1 LAKREPGAPRGADG
15 GEIQAVAPPPDID
28 GYIGPPDGSLKWLS
42 PFEGGAED
50 YGYAKFFASVDSV
63 LLGRRTYEQSLGFGK
78 WPYEGKRCW
87 VFSRQ
92 KLEGAPPGVTVTMH
106 SPREVV
112 RQMKAQKLGRA
123 WLVGG
128 GELAGAFRAEG
139 LIREYIISVI
149 PVMLGKGIQLFG
161 GNGTQEA
168 LTLVESQRYASGI
181 IQLRYAKE
189 K

>member
-1 LAKREPGAPRGADG
+1 MHIVYYVASSVDG
-15 GEIQAVAPPPDID
+15 F
-28 GYIGPPDGSLKWLS
+28 IGPQDGSLDWLS
-42 PFEGGAED
+42 RFEGGAED
-50 YGYAKFFASVDSV
+50 YGYRKFYASVDSV

-92 KLEGAPPGVTVTMH
+92 KLGAPPAGVTVTMD
-106 SPREVV
+106 SPRDVA
-112 RQMKAQKLGRA
+112 RQMKSEKLRRA

-139 LIREYIISVI
+139 LIAEYIISVV
-149 PVMLGKGIQLFG
+149 PVMLGKGIELFG
-161 GNGTQEA
+161 GNGAHEA

-181 IQLRYAKE
+181 VQLRYVRE

>member
-1 LAKREPGAPRGADG
+1 VHIVYYVASSVDG
-15 GEIQAVAPPPDID
+15 F
-28 GYIGPPDGSLKWLS
+28 IGPLDGSLKWLT

-50 YGYAKFFASVDSV
+50 YGYAKFYASVDSV

-92 KLEGAPPGVTVTMH
+92 KLGAPPPDVTVTMD
-106 SPREVV
+106 SPRDVV
-112 RQMKAQKLGRA
+112 RQMESAGLRRA

-139 LIREYIISVI
+139 LIAEYIISVI
-149 PVMLGKGIQLFG
+149 PVMLGKGIALFG
-161 GNGTQEA
+161 GNGAHEA
-168 LTLVESQRYASGI
+168 LTLVESQRFATGI
-181 IQLRYAKE
+181 VQLRYVR
-189 K
+189 

>member
-1 LAKREPGAPRGADG
+1 MH
-15 GEIQAVAPPPDID
+15 IVYYVACSVD
-28 GYIGPPDGSLKWLS
+28 GYIGPPDGSLGWLAR
-42 PFEGGAED
+42 FEGGAED
-50 YGYAKFFASVDSV
+50 YGYAKFYGSVDAV
-63 LLGRRTYEQSLGFGK
+63 LLGRKTYEQSLGFGK

-92 KLEGAPPGVTVTMH
+92 KLAAAPAGVAVTMD

-112 RQMKAQKLGRA
+112 REMKREHLRRA

-139 LIREYIISVI
+139 LIAEYIISVI
-149 PVMLGKGIQLFG
+149 PVMLGKGIALFG
-161 GNGTQEA
+161 GNGAHEA

-181 IQLRYAKE
+181 VQLRYVRE

>member
-1 LAKREPGAPRGADG
+1 MHIAYYVAASVDG
-15 GEIQAVAPPPDID
+15 F
-28 GYIGPPDGSLKWLS
+28 IGPPDGSLNWLA

-50 YGYAKFFASVDSV
+50 YGYAKFFASVDAV

-78 WPYEGKRCW
+78 WPYEGRHCW

-92 KLEGAPPGVTVTMH
+92 KLKTTVPDVTMTME

-112 RQMKAQKLGRA
+112 RQMKAQKLRRA

-139 LIREYIISVI
+139 LIWEYIISVI

-161 GNGTQEA
+161 GNGAQEA

-181 IQLRYAKE
+181 IQLRYVKE

>member
-1 LAKREPGAPRGADG
+1 MHIVYYVASSVDG
-15 GEIQAVAPPPDID
+15 F
-28 GYIGPPDGSLKWLS
+28 IGPPDGSLDWLTR
-42 PFEGGAED
+42 FEGGAED
-50 YGYAKFFASVDSV
+50 YGYKKFYASVDSV
-63 LLGRRTYEQSLGFGK
+63 LLGRRTYEQSLGFGN

-92 KLEGAPPGVTVTMH
+92 QLGAPPADVTLTMN
-106 SPREVV
+106 SPREVA
-112 RQMKAQKLGRA
+112 RQMKSEKLRRA

-139 LIREYIISVI
+139 LIAEYIISVI
-149 PVMLGKGIQLFG
+149 PVMLGKGIRLFG
-161 GNGTQEA
+161 GNGAHEA

-181 IQLRYAKE
+181 VQLRYIRE

>member
-1 LAKREPGAPRGADG
+1 MH
-15 GEIQAVAPPPDID
+15 IVYYVATSVD
-28 GYIGPPDGSLKWLS
+28 GYIGPADGSLDWLAR
-42 PFEGGAED
+42 FEGGAED
-50 YGYAKFFASVDSV
+50 YGYAKFYGSVDSV
-63 LLGRRTYEQSLGFGK
+63 LLGRKTFEQSLGFGK

-92 KLEGAPPGVTVTMH
+92 KLEAPPAGVTVTMD

-112 RQMKAQKLGRA
+112 REMKGERLRRA

-128 GELAGAFRAEG
+128 GALAGAFRAEG
-139 LIREYIISVI
+139 LIAEYIISVI

-161 GNGTQEA
+161 GNGTHEA

-181 IQLRYAKE
+181 VQLRYVRE
-189 K
+189 R

>member
-1 LAKREPGAPRGADG
+1 MHIVYYVASSVDG
-15 GEIQAVAPPPDID
+15 F
-28 GYIGPPDGSLKWLS
+28 IGPPDGSLDWLS
-42 PFEGGAED
+42 RFEGGAED
-50 YGYAKFFASVDSV
+50 YGYKKFYASVDSV

-92 KLEGAPPGVTVTMH
+92 QLGAPPADVTLTMNR
-106 SPREVV
+106 PREVA
-112 RQMKAQKLGRA
+112 RQMKSEKLRRA

-139 LIREYIISVI
+139 LIAEYIISVI
-149 PVMLGKGIQLFG
+149 PVMLGKGIRLFG
-161 GNGTQEA
+161 GNGAHEA

-181 IQLRYAKE
+181 VQLRYIRE

>member
-1 LAKREPGAPRGADG
+1 VHIVYYVASSVDG
-15 GEIQAVAPPPDID
+15 F
-28 GYIGPPDGSLKWLS
+28 IGPLDGSLKWLS

-50 YGYAKFFASVDSV
+50 YGYAKFYASVDSV

-92 KLEGAPPGVTVTMH
+92 KLGTPPPGVTVTMD
-106 SPREVV
+106 SPRDVV
-112 RQMKAQKLGRA
+112 RQMKADGLRRA

-139 LIREYIISVI
+139 LIAEYIISVI
-149 PVMLGKGIQLFG
+149 PVMLGKGIELFG
-161 GNGTQEA
+161 GNAAHEA
-168 LTLVESQRYASGI
+168 LTLVESKRYASGI
-181 IQLRYAKE
+181 VQLRYVRE

>member
-1 LAKREPGAPRGADG
+1 VHIVYYVASSVDG
-15 GEIQAVAPPPDID
+15 F
-28 GYIGPPDGSLKWLS
+28 IGPPDGSLTWLS

-50 YGYAKFFASVDSV
+50 YGYAKFYASVDSV
-63 LLGRRTYEQSLGFGK
+63 LLGRRTYEQSLAFGK
-78 WPYEGKRCW
+78 WPYEGKHCW

-92 KLEGAPPGVTVTMH
+92 KLKTTVPDVTVTMD
-106 SPREVV
+106 SPRDVV
-112 RQMKAQKLGRA
+112 RQMKSKGLRRA

-149 PVMLGKGIQLFG
+149 PAMLGKGIQLFG

-181 IQLRYAKE
+181 IQLRYVKE